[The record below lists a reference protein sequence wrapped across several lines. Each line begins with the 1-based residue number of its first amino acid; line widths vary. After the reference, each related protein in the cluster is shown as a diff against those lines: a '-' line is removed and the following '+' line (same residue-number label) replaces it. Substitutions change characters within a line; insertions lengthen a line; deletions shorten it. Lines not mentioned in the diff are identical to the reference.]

1 MSLRHYIFPG
11 CVLLVC
17 LWTSCGRSSMSSDAI
32 ASSSSYEEPVPETP
46 EVEAGLSVRP
56 DVLVMGFAFRQD
68 TQGLESAVPKLKAAV
83 DRYVRAV
90 AEASKAEVSVKM
102 RGFGLEQARKMG
114 DDEALAHGVVEV
126 ALPPSLD
133 FWGRAALVATLERVG
148 RQEAGVAEKAN
159 AGLSATFNFPLAQ
172 VRDPEAHRAE
182 LMKRWVERARGFTA
196 QAQSERAPLQVVGCE
211 VPGEVRQQP
220 VSVDEVV
227 LSLAV
232 SCRLDALP
240 PK

>member
-1 MSLRHYIFPG
+1 MN
-11 CVLLVC
+11 
-17 LWTSCGRSSMSSDAI
+17 SDAV

-46 EVEAGLSVRP
+46 EVEAGLTVRP
-56 DVLVMGFAFRQD
+56 NVLVMRFAFRQD
-68 TQGLESAVPKLKAAV
+68 TQGLEEAVPKLKAAV

-90 AEASKAEVSVKM
+90 TEASKAEVSVKL
-102 RGFGLEQARKMG
+102 RGFALEPAGKVG
-114 DDEALAHGVVEV
+114 DDEALAHGVLEV
-126 ALPPSLD
+126 ALSPSLD

-148 RQEAGVAEKAN
+148 RQEAGAAEKAN
-159 AGLSATFNFPLAQ
+159 GGLSATFNFPVAQ
-172 VRDPEAHRAE
+172 VRDPESHRAE
-182 LMKRWVERARGFTA
+182 LMKRWVERTRGFTT
-196 QAQSERAPLQVVGCE
+196 QAQSERAPLHVVGCE

-232 SCRLDALP
+232 SCRLDAVE